1 MLAAFSS
8 KALLLILGS
17 ILNVIFKVQGS
28 QKNLARPLD
37 SKVREITGRSPRC
50 SGLKT
55 GGFGLNTNLN
65 AIIHFF
71 NVTEI

>member
-8 KALLLILGS
+8 RALLLILGS
-17 ILNVIFKVQGS
+17 ILNVFFKVQGS
-28 QKNLARPLD
+28 QKSLARHRD
-37 SKVREITGRSPRC
+37 SEVHEITGRSLRC